1 MTTYLKSIPSV
12 ISGISVTDAYQSAL
26 KIMSHDYANKYANYF
41 AKKQKTIKSG
51 KSSFRDSGR
60 QKTYNAEFK
69 AIREYKNL
77 TLEESKRGVD
87 EEKRKAQFK
96 TLNWKQTQKYFN
108 KIAKSKTYQK
118 LCENRIGSN
127 GGHKNPTVVKK
138 VFRGATAGRACWNG
152 VMELQENNCPYTII
166 HEFAHLCGNMHHDIG
181 FRRDVIKLATMF
193 LGKDFGKRL
202 KKEFKDAKLKITTG
216 SHVMSPEQWIA
227 SVMRMEKIRESKS

>member
-69 AIREYKNL
+69 ALREYKKSYPNDA
-77 TLEESKRGVD
+77 R
-87 EEKRKAQFK
+87 FK
-96 TLNWKQTQKYFN
+96 FLDWKGSQKLFK

-118 LCENRIGSN
+118 LCDNRVGSN

-138 VFRGATAGRACWNG
+138 VFRGVTAGRACWNG

-181 FRRDVIKLATMF
+181 FRRDVIKLSSMF
-193 LGKDFGKRL
+193 LGQEFARQL
-202 KKEFKDAKLKITTG
+202 KKNFKDAKLKITTG

>member
-1 MTTYLKSIPSV
+1 MYNSS
-12 ISGISVTDAYQSAL
+12 TDAYQDAS
-26 KIMSHDYANKYANYF
+26 KIMSHDYANKYANYWS
-41 AKKQKTIKSG
+41 KKQKTIKSG

-69 AIREYKNL
+69 AIREYKNI

-127 GGHKNPTVVKK
+127 GGHKNPTVIKK

-181 FRRDVIKLATMF
+181 FRRDVIKLSSMF
-193 LGKDFGKRL
+193 LGQEFARQL
-202 KKEFKDAKLKITTG
+202 KKNFKDAKLKVTTG
-216 SHVMSPEQWIA
+216 NHIMSPEQWIA

>member
-26 KIMSHDYANKYANYF
+26 KIMSHDYAYKYSNYF

-77 TLEESKRGVD
+77 TLEETKRGVD

-193 LGKDFGKRL
+193 LGKEFGKRL